1 MNTALWIAQ
10 ILLAL
15 FFLAAGY
22 THGLLPIEQSVKSAP
37 WIADVPA
44 GLVKFIGTAEFAGGF
59 GVVLPA
65 ALRRL
70 PGLTPLAAI
79 GLMTIML
86 LAAAFHVSRG
96 ESHVIVMHL
105 CVAAIAAF
113 VAWGRLRMLPIVPR

>member
-1 MNTALWIAQ
+1 MNAALWTAQ

-22 THGLLPIEQSVKSAP
+22 MHGLVPPDQAAKSAP
-37 WIADVPA
+37 WIVDLPA
-44 GLVKFIGTAEFAGGF
+44 GLVRFIAAAELAGGI

-65 ALRRL
+65 ALRVL
-70 PGLTPLAAI
+70 PRLTPVSAI

-86 LAAAFHVSRG
+86 LAIAFHLSRG
-96 ESHVIVMHL
+96 EARLIGMHI

-113 VAWGRLRMLPIVPR
+113 VAWGRFRRVPIGPR

>member
-1 MNTALWIAQ
+1 MNAALWIAQ

-22 THGLLPIEQSVKSAP
+22 THGLVPIEQAVRSAP

-44 GLVKFIGTAEFAGGF
+44 GLVRFIGAAELAGGL

-65 ALRRL
+65 ALRLQPR
-70 PGLTPLAAI
+70 LTPLSAI

-113 VAWGRLRMLPIVPR
+113 VAWGRLRMRPTTPR